1 MAARLIEELEGRSQV
16 QCRRI
21 GSSHQP
27 RIPPT
32 QVGVVICMRSPCSPR
47 FSEAVCAG
55 WVVATYPVP
64 GASSP
69 ENAQFRSGQLVSE
82 VRIQV
87 TVHLIITV
95 RYPQNLGN
103 LLHDACK

>member
-1 MAARLIEELEGRSQV
+1 MAARIIEELEGRSQV

-69 ENAQFRSGQLVSE
+69 ENAQFRSGQLFSE
-82 VRIQV
+82 VRTSTGSLDYHGAVPAEPGQ
-87 TVHLIITV
+87 
-95 RYPQNLGN
+95 PP
-103 LLHDACK
+103 A